1 MIRKLIKTIDS
12 HVMNSYINTM
22 FYQFIPVQK
31 MGKKKGTKLTDVS
44 ASYGK
49 KPTYTDQQ
57 GNLWNDQN
65 QRVVYTDY
73 SGNGRT
79 GIVWGTHQHQSQARS
94 VQVSWLIKLKGVAQP
109 YLFLWELF

>member
-1 MIRKLIKTIDS
+1 
-12 HVMNSYINTM
+12 
-22 FYQFIPVQK
+22 
-31 MGKKKGTKLTDVS
+31 MGKKKGTKMTDVS

-94 VQVSWLIKLKGVAQP
+94 VQVSWLTSFKIWRKI
-109 YLFLWELF
+109 